1 MTLSPPP
8 PASPAPAAPPPPRRR
23 RRWPLL
29 ALAAVVVALGA
40 GSDLTLDAARALG
53 QQLAGVGSLEWRDG
67 EAWTPVSRA
76 DAGRRRWGPEH
87 AFLAPR
93 WAAVAPGLDVA
104 DLALR
109 RPPNPLEVDV
119 FLARVDPDAW
129 RFRVWGT
136 PDFAPAAVG
145 DLAAR
150 AGLALAVNASY
161 FSDDGPLG
169 LVVSAGAARGRQGRN
184 RAAHFVVGAAAG
196 APARAGGAPR
206 IVNRKGAVLGPLVQG
221 FQGFPAVMTAGE
233 TYSYLR
239 YGGRGF
245 DVWHVDRRTA
255 ACTDRDGGVILLV
268 TDTLT
273 NGLSLAE
280 LATVLGGLGCV
291 DAMAFDGGSSTGM
304 ALRVPGHERTVPNLA
319 PVPVIVGIEA
329 R

>member
-1 MTLSPPP
+1 MI
-8 PASPAPAAPPPPRRR
+8 
-23 RRWPLL
+23 L
-29 ALAAVVVALGA
+29 ALVA
-40 GSDLTLDAARALG
+40 GSDLALDAARVVG
-53 QQLAGVGSLEWRDG
+53 QQIAGVGTLEW
-67 EAWTPVSRA
+67 ERA
-76 DAGRRRWGPEH
+76 DGWVPISRPDARRRVWSAEH
-87 AFLAPR
+87 AFLAPT
-93 WAAVAPGLDVA
+93 WEEVSPGLSLA

-109 RPPNPLEVDV
+109 RPPNPHVFDV
-119 FLARVDPDAW
+119 VLARIDPARW

-136 PDFAPAAVG
+136 PEFAPAAVG

-169 LVVSAGAARGRQGRN
+169 LVVSDGAARGRQGKN
-184 RAAHFVVGAAAG
+184 RAAHFVL
-196 APARAGGAPR
+196 RAGERIPR
-206 IVNRKGAVLGPLVQG
+206 IINEKGAVLGTLEQG
-221 FQGFPAVMTAGE
+221 FQGFPSIMTRGL
-233 TYSYLR
+233 TYTYLR

-245 DVWHVDRRTA
+245 DVLHVDRRTA
-255 ACTDRDGGVILLV
+255 ACTRADGTVMLLV

-304 ALRVPGHERTVPNLA
+304 TIRVDGYTRTVANLE
-319 PVPVIVGIEA
+319 PVPVILGIEA

>member
-8 PASPAPAAPPPPRRR
+8 PAAPPAPPPPPPRRR
-23 RRWPLL
+23 KRWPLL
-29 ALAAVVVALGA
+29 ALAAVIAALA
-40 GSDLTLDAARALG
+40 TTSDLTFDAARALG
-53 QQLAGVGSLEWRDG
+53 QQLAGVGSLEWRSG
-67 EAWTPVSRA
+67 SAWTPVARA
-76 DAGRRRWGPEH
+76 DARRRRWAPEH
-87 AFLAPR
+87 AFLTPE
-93 WAAVAPGLDVA
+93 WDTIAPGLDVA

-119 FLARVDPDAW
+119 FLARVDPSAW

-136 PDFAPAAVG
+136 PDFAPGAVG
-145 DLAAR
+145 ELAAR
-150 AGLALAVNASY
+150 AGLMLAVNASY

-169 LVVSAGAARGRQGRN
+169 LVVSDGAARGRQGRN
-184 RAAHFVVGAAAG
+184 RAAHFLVGPAASG
-196 APARAGGAPR
+196 PAREGGAPR
-206 IVNRKGAVLGPLVQG
+206 IVNQKGAALGPLVQG
-221 FQGFPAVMTAGE
+221 FQGFPAVMTGGE

-245 DVWHVDRRTA
+245 DVWRVDRRTA
-255 ACTDRDGGVILLV
+255 ACTDRGGRVLLLV

-304 ALRVPGHERTVPNLA
+304 ALRLPGHLRTVPNLA